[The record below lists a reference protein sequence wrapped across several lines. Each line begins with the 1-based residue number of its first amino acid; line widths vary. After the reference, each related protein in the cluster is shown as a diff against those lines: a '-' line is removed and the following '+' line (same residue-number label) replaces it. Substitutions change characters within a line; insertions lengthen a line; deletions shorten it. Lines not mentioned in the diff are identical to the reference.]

1 MGPNQAVT
9 VGPDQ
14 PVTARQPADEAFA
27 DPMPLQPWLPATGNG
42 VSSWHAIAT
51 VEEVVDEV
59 KGHVLAIGNPWIV
72 VERVRKGEQKPMM
85 GMLNLGEAEAVGVAV
100 RILRRV

>member
-1 MGPNQAVT
+1 MEGSDAL
-9 VGPDQ
+9 VGD
-14 PVTARQPADEAFA
+14 VMLVD
-27 DPMPLQPWLPATGNG
+27 
-42 VSSWHAIAT
+42 SI
-51 VEEVVDEV
+51 EEVVDKV

-100 RILRRV
+100 RILRRVYFTAKVVSK